1 MPLPI
6 TFGVASARGFGLF
19 SAPVA
24 LLDEYFEYVTLLLPG
39 NGTNGAQNNTFL
51 DSSNN
56 NFTITRNGNTTQ
68 GTFSP
73 YGSNWSNYFNGS
85 NTTLRNTAINISTG
99 NWTVEAWVFLNAMPT
114 SDSWPGSY
122 ISWMNIT
129 SVGTASVGD
138 GWQFRIGQTV
148 LAFGTNNDTTAVS
161 ATHGMSVGQWY
172 HLAVTRV
179 GNVYTLYKNGTS
191 IGSATYTANAPGTGA
206 FTWTGSETNEGAYL
220 NGYLSNVRIVAGTA
234 VYTANFI
241 PPTAPLTA
249 ITNTSLLTCQSNRFI
264 DNSANAFAIT
274 VNGNISVQ
282 RFSPFSPTA
291 AYSAATI
298 GGSGYFDGTG
308 DDLRITSNAAFAIGT
323 GDFTFEAWINP
334 PSFATTTPV
343 FVVSDTGGLWIGK
356 NNTNFVIRSYGV
368 ADQLQYATMPPT
380 NSWTHIVA
388 VRSGTTLSLYYNGA
402 RVATT
407 TNSYNF
413 AQAAATIG
421 GDGEPS
427 SPSYYTG
434 YISNLRLI
442 KGTAVYDPTLTTLTV
457 PTTPLTAVTNTQ
469 LLTNFTNASIIDN
482 AMMND
487 LETVG
492 NAQISTSVSKFGGGS
507 MAFDGTGDW
516 LVTRYNPNLEL
527 GSGDFTVE
535 AWVYFSTLPSNA
547 AAAIVSYGDSD
558 NTPRWLLYYDS
569 RTGSAN
575 GLRFSVING
584 SGSAIILVE
593 GGGTSG
599 WAANTWYHVA
609 VTRSGSSWKLFR
621 DGTQTGS
628 TLTDSD
634 SIPTASNNGL
644 VVGAEPNGGIPLTGY
659 IDDLRITKG
668 VARYTAN
675 FTPPTQAFPTR

>member
-51 DSSNN
+51 DSSTN

-73 YGSNWSNYFNGS
+73 YGSNWSNYFDGS
-85 NTTLRNTAINISTG
+85 GDFLSTSISPATLSG
-99 NWTVEAWVFLNAMPT
+99 DFTVEGWIYLDNLSLDRPFVCLGDTFHATGVVF
-114 SDSWPGSY
+114 Y
-122 ISWMNIT
+122 
-129 SVGTASVGD
+129 V
-138 GWQFRIGQTV
+138 
-148 LAFGTNNDTTAVS
+148 TT
-161 ATHGMSVGQWY
+161 GGR
-172 HLAVTRV
+172 LAVY
-179 GNVYTLYKNGTS
+179 GNNVVILRGTTQS
-191 IGSATYTANAPGTGA
+191 VPTNSWVHVAFVRSSGTIKV
-206 FTWTGSETNEGAYL
+206 YL
-220 NGYLSNVRIVAGTA
+220 NGTADSTTVSNATSFAVNCRVGAELYNGGLSVVIQGYISSCRIVAGTA
-234 VYTANFI
+234 VYTSNFT

-249 ITNTSLLTCQSNRFI
+249 I
-264 DNSANAFAIT
+264 
-274 VNGNISVQ
+274 
-282 RFSPFSPTA
+282 
-291 AYSAATI
+291 
-298 GGSGYFDGTG
+298 
-308 DDLRITSNAAFAIGT
+308 
-323 GDFTFEAWINP
+323 
-334 PSFATTTPV
+334 
-343 FVVSDTGGLWIGK
+343 
-356 NNTNFVIRSYGV
+356 
-368 ADQLQYATMPPT
+368 
-380 NSWTHIVA
+380 
-388 VRSGTTLSLYYNGA
+388 
-402 RVATT
+402 
-407 TNSYNF
+407 
-413 AQAAATIG
+413 
-421 GDGEPS
+421 
-427 SPSYYTG
+427 
-434 YISNLRLI
+434 
-442 KGTAVYDPTLTTLTV
+442 
-457 PTTPLTAVTNTQ
+457 TNTQ

-492 NAQISTSVSKFGGGS
+492 NAQISNSVSKFGGGS